1 MAETYGWGF
10 VLYLLM
16 NGAWTPL
23 KLADTKN
30 TASLADDVI
39 QDLVGSVQDDGSANT
54 INGAKAYA
62 EAIGT
67 ELVGDPTDAATN
79 MTLYGLKNYID
90 AQIEAL
96 G

>member
-1 MAETYGWGF
+1 MDGGF
-10 VLYLLM
+10 VLYLLL
-16 NGAWTPL
+16 GGTWTPL
-23 KLADTKN
+23 KLVDTN
-30 TASLADDVI
+30 DTPSIADDTI
-39 QDLVGSVQDDGSANT
+39 QNLVGSVQDDGSANT